1 VFSLRGIELRAPHSR
16 RFQVLGLLLIASVGL
31 LLVANWRQS
40 APHQS
45 HAQAPHVAFAPS
57 YVPARLT
64 LATETSTNEGELVRH
79 ELTFTPRSKTTMQQA
94 PLRIATNS
102 YINGLVDP
110 MTTRLDGSA
119 YASVPEQRPV
129 LRLMEVRGHQ
139 GAVEYF
145 GVRSTAVAD
154 GGLPA
159 GSVAKIMVTWI
170 ERPGVY
176 VQLIGRGLPEKEIVK
191 IVENLHER

>member
-1 VFSLRGIELRAPHSR
+1 MS
-16 RFQVLGLLLIASVGL
+16 
-31 LLVANWRQS
+31 
-40 APHQS
+40 
-45 HAQAPHVAFAPS
+45 
-57 YVPARLT
+57 
-64 LATETSTNEGELVRH
+64 EGELVRH
-79 ELTFTPRSKTTMQQA
+79 ELTFAPRSKNTMQQA

-102 YINGLVDP
+102 YIDGLVDP

-119 YASVPEQRPV
+119 YARLPGQRPV

-145 GVRSTAVAD
+145 GVRSTAVAN
-154 GGLPA
+154 GGVPA

-176 VQLIGRGLPEKEIVK
+176 LQVIGRGLPEKEIIK
-191 IVENLHER
+191 IAESLDEL